1 MRKAHILIAGGGI
14 GGLTAALA
22 LIQRGFKVS
31 LYEQA
36 PELHELGA
44 GIMVTPNG
52 SRVLCALGLG
62 SAIEAASSIPTNRE
76 MRLFSTGQRWPLL
89 ADETRFG
96 APYWLVHRGDLHQ
109 TLAKVLEQR
118 APGTIH
124 IGARC
129 LGFERSTDGVALL
142 LTNGER
148 VYGDALIGADGVHS
162 CTRQAMIGEGTAT
175 FTGFMAWRAVLP
187 MARLPERLRQQ
198 NFMRWLGPCGEVV
211 TYPLRK
217 DELLNF
223 VAIVERDDW
232 QIESW
237 SEAGT
242 VDECRGDFAN
252 WHEDVLSLIDAIETP
267 YKWALIGRP
276 PLQHCSVGRVTLL
289 GDACHPTLPVLGQGA
304 NMAIED
310 SMILARCLEASSDII
325 GALQRYEAAR
335 LPRTSRI
342 VNSAFEG
349 ASRLRKHEL
358 TDPDQAVAFM
368 ERQFGPA
375 ALAVR
380 YAWIYGYDAMSVPI

>member
-1 MRKAHILIAGGGI
+1 
-14 GGLTAALA
+14 
-22 LIQRGFKVS
+22 V
-31 LYEQA
+31 
-36 PELHELGA
+36 
-44 GIMVTPNG
+44 
-52 SRVLCALGLG
+52 
-62 SAIEAASSIPTNRE
+62 
-76 MRLFSTGQRWPLL
+76 
-89 ADETRFG
+89 DETHFG

-109 TLAKVLEQR
+109 ALAKALEQR

-124 IGARC
+124 IGTRC
-129 LGFERSTDGVALL
+129 LSFELSTDAVTLL
-142 LTNGER
+142 LANGER

-162 CTRQAMIGEGTAT
+162 CTRQASFGEGTAT

-198 NFMRWLGPCGEVV
+198 NFERWLGPTGEVV

-217 DELLNF
+217 GELLNF

-232 QIESW
+232 LVESW
-237 SEAGT
+237 SEPGT
-242 VDECRGDFAN
+242 VEECRGDFTD
-252 WHEDVLSLIDAIETP
+252 WHGDVLAIIEAIETP

-310 SMILARCLEASSDII
+310 GVILARCLEASPDVTE
-325 GALQRYEAAR
+325 ALQRYEAAR

-349 ASRLRKHEL
+349 ASRLRKREL
-358 TDPDQAVAFM
+358 ADPDKAVAFM
-368 ERQFGPA
+368 ERQFGSA
-375 ALAVR
+375 ALAAR
-380 YAWIYGYDAMSVPI
+380 YAWIYGYDAISAPI